1 MSNIKLKKGLK
12 LKVKQTVY
20 IKDNCYNEPSVGTL
34 DPDTVLEVTG
44 GPTRISDVPF
54 KILKGGG
61 SINRRKKDWRGWP
74 VEEMQDITPEKN
86 YRGFFFTQ
94 GHNTSSPYDFGSLS
108 TDYYEVYLNDK

>member
-34 DPDTVLEVTG
+34 NPNTVLEVTG
-44 GPTRISDVPF
+44 GPTRLSDVPF
-54 KILKGGG
+54 KVLEGGG
-61 SINRRKKDWRGWP
+61 SINRRMRDYRGWP
-74 VEEMQDITPEKN
+74 IEKLQNITPQEN

-94 GHNTSSPYDFGSLS
+94 GHQTQAPYDFGTLS
-108 TDYYEVYLNDK
+108 TEFFEVC